1 MPYVFLLLA
10 IVGEVVGTSLLRATD
25 GFTRLLPTAAVA
37 AAYTAS
43 FYCLS
48 RVVRELPV
56 GITYAI
62 WAGLGTV
69 LIVLIGVTFL
79 GERITVSTA
88 VGVALVIAG
97 VVVLNLSGAH

>member
-1 MPYVFLLLA
+1 MPYLFLLLA

-25 GFTRLLPTAAVA
+25 GFTRLLPTAGVA
-37 AAYTAS
+37 AAYLTA

-48 RVVRELPV
+48 RVVQEIPV

-79 GERITVSTA
+79 GEQVTVATGI
-88 VGVALVIAG
+88 GVALVVAG